1 MTERINS
8 RIFGVVLKATPME
21 RECIQTHVELTPVDV
36 FQALAQLLGKRG
48 LQLGVRPISERQP
61 DAAAGQDI
69 MSDARIRNSGPVGED
84 R

>member
-8 RIFGVVLKATPME
+8 KIFGVVLKATPVQ
-21 RECIQTHVELTPVDV
+21 RECIQTHVDLTPVDV

-48 LQLGVRPISERQP
+48 LQLGVRPISERHP
-61 DAAAGQDI
+61 DPAAAQDI
-69 MSDARIRNSGPVGED
+69 MSDARIRESGPVGED

>member
-21 RECIQTHVELTPVDV
+21 RECIQTHVDLTPVDV
-36 FQALAQLLGKRG
+36 FQALGQLLSKRG
-48 LQLGVRPISERQP
+48 LMLGVRPLQASDKP
-61 DAAAGQDI
+61 DPQDI